1 MWLMDAYS
9 GTLAAMLAGVLY
21 EVSDEAVAAG
31 KSGASG
37 LELESDAAMLAV
49 GRAKAHVSTTCV
61 PGVLMILMR
70 WPRRTRVAA
79 PRRAGIT

>member
-9 GTLAAMLAGVLY
+9 DTLAAMLAGELY

-37 LELESDAAMLAV
+37 LELESDAAV

-61 PGVLMILMR
+61 PDVLMILMR
-70 WPRRTRVAA
+70 WRRRTRVAA